1 MRTAPEA
8 NADDEMEELPEL
20 TPSLEQF
27 SRIRLWEYE
36 QSLHFLQEHQDVVG
50 EGSSDALLVAAF
62 KAEQAGQKRYAK
74 QCVHQSLVLQYG
86 EKLGHDGFRLFFK
99 K

>member
-1 MRTAPEA
+1 MD
-8 NADDEMEELPEL
+8 ADDETEALPEL

-27 SRIRLWEYE
+27 SRIPLWHYE
-36 QSLHFLQEHQDVVG
+36 QLLHFIQDNQDVVG

-62 KAEQAGQKRYAK
+62 KAEQAGEKRYAK